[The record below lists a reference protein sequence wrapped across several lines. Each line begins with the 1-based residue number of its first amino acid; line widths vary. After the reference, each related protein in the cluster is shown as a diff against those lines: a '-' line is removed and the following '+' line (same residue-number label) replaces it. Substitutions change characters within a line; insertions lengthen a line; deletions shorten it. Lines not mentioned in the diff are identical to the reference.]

1 MLTELLSMPKTAVQ
15 LSIFMMPLHPPGR
28 NYVETLTE
36 DREAILLADDL
47 GYAEA
52 FIGEHVTDIAE
63 TVTSSLMFCASLAHE
78 TKQIKLGSG
87 TVNMPNNHPAQVAAQ
102 VAMLDTMLEGRF
114 LFGIS
119 PGGLRSDAEVFGNL
133 EADRS
138 AMFVE
143 AIDQV
148 LEIWHSDAPYDIKG
162 QFWEITTA
170 RTLDREIGQGI
181 MLKPYQKPHPPIV
194 VTSMSPYSSSVT
206 RAGER
211 GWSIISAN
219 FLQPQ
224 WVATH
229 WPKYVEGCALGG
241 RGPKAS
247 DWRVAKSIFV
257 ADDEKTARAYGK
269 SSDGPYGYYYKNL
282 MRKLIGNGRPE
293 LFKKDPDM
301 PDEAVTHEYV
311 MDSLVIAGTAG
322 SVVDQLLAFRETV
335 GAFGTLVYAGHDW
348 MDPGLAQRSMELM
361 ATEVMPA
368 VNAALTE
375 PAISK

>member
-1 MLTELLSMPKTAVQ
+1 MQTTAINLSM
-15 LSIFMMPLHPPGR
+15 FMMPLHPPKR
-28 NYVETLTE
+28 NYVETLAE
-36 DREAILLADDL
+36 DREAVLLADRL
-47 GYAEA
+47 GFAEA
-52 FIGEHVTDIAE
+52 FIGEHITDIAE

-78 TKQIKLGSG
+78 TQQIKLGSG

-102 VAMLDTMLEGRF
+102 VAMLDTMLQGRF

-133 EADRS
+133 EADRT

-143 AIDQV
+143 AIDHV
-148 LEIWHSDAPYDIKG
+148 LEIWSSDAPYDIKG
-162 QFWEITTA
+162 EFWEITTA

-181 MLKPYQKPHPPIV
+181 ILKPYQKPHPPIV

-211 GWSIISAN
+211 GWGIISAN

-229 WPKYVEGCALGG
+229 WPKYVEGCALSE
-241 RGPKAS
+241 RTAQAS

-269 SSDGPYGYYYKNL
+269 STDGPYGFYYKNL

-293 LFKKDPDM
+293 LFKHDLDM

-311 MDSLVIAGTAG
+311 MDSLVIAGTVE
-322 SVVDQLLAFRETV
+322 SVVGQLLAFRETV
-335 GAFGTLVYAGHDW
+335 GDFGTLVYAGHDW
-348 MDPGLAQRSMELM
+348 ADPALARRSMELM

-368 VNAALTE
+368 VNAALAE
-375 PAISK
+375 ADCRSSLASE